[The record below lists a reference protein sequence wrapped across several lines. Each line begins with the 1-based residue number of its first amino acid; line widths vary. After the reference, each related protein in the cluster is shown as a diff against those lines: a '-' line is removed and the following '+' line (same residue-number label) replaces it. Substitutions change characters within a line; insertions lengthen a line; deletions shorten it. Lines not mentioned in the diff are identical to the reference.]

1 VAKYV
6 FVVGGT
12 YSTVGKGIS
21 IASMALL
28 LKMRGLRVDIL
39 KLDGYYNTNAG
50 CLSPTEHGETFV
62 LDDGTETDLDL
73 GTYERIAG
81 ITISQKNIVTNGI
94 LYRELLDGHDQ
105 GKYLGKTVQL
115 VPHYTEIII
124 DRLNN
129 LGKDQDIVFVEIGG
143 TIGDMESAGFLEATR
158 QFKQQHTDALIC
170 MVAPILWV
178 PTIKEFKTKP
188 LQNAVKTLQSFGLQ
202 PDILLCR
209 TPANP
214 PLAEKILDKVA
225 LMTNVHRNAVFE
237 APDVPSIYCVP
248 ISFWN
253 CHLDDLIADKL
264 HLQRNGVRIHKYRN
278 IVENYTN
285 GHDFPVINIGVVG
298 KYENCDEAYHSLK
311 EALTHAAVANN
322 VKLDICWIS
331 AEDLESVKRIG
342 KQMDGLNGV
351 IVPGGFD
358 IRGVEGKIRAIEH
371 SRMKKI
377 PFLGICFGLQCS
389 VIEYCRNVLEINE
402 ATSEEFDK
410 DAKHKVIHYIPGQ
423 KSILKK
429 SGTMRLGAYDCVLT
443 EGSLAHKLYGKKKI
457 SERHR
462 HRYEINGEYVDR
474 MQSKG
479 YNVSGY
485 HYYGDNSL
493 VEIME
498 LDQNQHSFFVAT
510 QSHAEFKSRLT
521 EPSPLFNGLIKA
533 AVEHHKS

>member
-1 VAKYV
+1 MAKFV
-6 FVVGGT
+6 IVVGGT
-12 YSTVGKGIS
+12 YSTVGKGCS
-21 IASMALL
+21 TASMALL
-28 LKMRGLRVDIL
+28 LKMRGLRINIL

-73 GTYERIAG
+73 GTYERLAG

-105 GKYLGKTVQL
+105 GKYLGKTLQL
-115 VPHYTEIII
+115 VPHYTNLIIN
-124 DRLNN
+124 RLNE
-129 LGKDQDIVFVEIGG
+129 LGEDQDVVFVEVGG
-143 TIGDMESAGFLEATR
+143 TVGDMESAGFLEAIR
-158 QFKQQHTDALIC
+158 QFKQQSDALIC

-214 PLAEKILDKVA
+214 PLAEKILDKIA
-225 LMTNVHRNAVFE
+225 LMTNVHRDAVFE
-237 APDVPSIYCVP
+237 APDVASIYCVP

-264 HLQRNGVRIHKYRN
+264 HLKRNGVRIHKYRN
-278 IVENYTN
+278 IVENYIN
-285 GHDFPVINIGVVG
+285 GNEFPIVTIGIVG

-311 EALTHAAVANN
+311 EALYHAAVANS
-322 VKLDICWIS
+322 VKLDIRWIS
-331 AEDLESVKRIG
+331 AEDLETTKRIG
-342 KQMDGLNGV
+342 KHLDGLNGV

-358 IRGVEGKIRAIEH
+358 IRGIEGKIKAIEYA
-371 SRMKKI
+371 RTKKI
-377 PFLGICFGLQCS
+377 PFLGICLGLQCS
-389 VIEYCRNVLEINE
+389 VIEFCRNVLGLEGAN
-402 ATSEEFDK
+402 SEEFDK
-410 DAKHKVIHYIPGQ
+410 DAEHKVVHYIPGQ
-423 KSILKK
+423 ESILKK
-429 SGTMRLGAYDCVLT
+429 SGTMRLGAYDCNLV
-443 EGSLAHKLYGKKKI
+443 EGSLAHGLYGKKKI

-462 HRYEINGEYVDR
+462 HRYEINDAYIER

-479 YNVSGY
+479 YKVSGY
-485 HYYGDNSL
+485 HHHENGSL

-498 LDQNQHSFFVAT
+498 LDQHKFFVAT
-510 QSHAEFKSRLT
+510 QAHAEYKSRLT
-521 EPSPLFNGLIKA
+521 DPAALFNGLIA
-533 AVEHHKS
+533 ASVNIEI